1 MGSGGGDQLIL
12 AEDDEHDDEIR
23 RGARGLG
30 DLGGLGSMSPAD
42 EDDDDDDDAEE
53 LLMRL
58 QEQNERSWSRSVL
71 YPSCPP
77 PALVLL
83 LSVSERASVGRW
95 SCALSRSR
103 VHAL

>member
-42 EDDDDDDDAEE
+42 EDDDDDDDDAEE

-58 QEQNERSWSRSVL
+58 QEQIGRASGR
-71 YPSCPP
+71 
-77 PALVLL
+77 
-83 LSVSERASVGRW
+83 ERA
-95 SCALSRSR
+95 
-103 VHAL
+103 